1 MTAVQQ
7 QKMPIVWTISA
18 SAAGG
23 GTGIQADLHTFHDF
37 DVYGCTVVTAL
48 CAQNSFASGYTAVT
62 EKKAVAAQINALD
75 SDMPA
80 DAIKLGILP
89 SKDIVESVIK
99 YLEDFKGFVVY
110 DLELENSGE
119 VLLGEAGELVKTVL
133 IPRVNLLVVNV
144 DEAKAL
150 TGIAVSSGESL
161 ADTASVLLG
170 MGAGSV
176 LVTGA
181 HIGDKRV
188 DLWMSGDRCHWV
200 TIDPLHTANNRGGGN
215 VLSAVMT
222 AAEAR
227 GLDIETSLKL
237 AKAYVTQGIRGSYQ
251 VGSGPGAVAHL
262 GWPASDADMPNL
274 SETMPVS

>member
-1 MTAVQQ
+1 MTTVQQ

-37 DVYGCTVVTAL
+37 GVYGCTVVTAL
-48 CAQNSFASGYTAVT
+48 CAQNSFALGYTAVT
-62 EKKAVAAQINALD
+62 DKKGVAAQINALD

-110 DLELENSGE
+110 DLELDNSGE
-119 VLLGEAGELVKTVL
+119 ALLGEAGDLVRNVL

-144 DEAKAL
+144 EEAKELTGLTVTRGDSLSTVAKAL
-150 TGIAVSSGESL
+150 L
-161 ADTASVLLG
+161 A

-181 HIGDKRV
+181 HIDDKRV
-188 DLWMSGDRCHWV
+188 DLWMDKERCQWV

-215 VLSAVMT
+215 VLSAVLT

-227 GLDIETSLKL
+227 GLDIETALKL

-262 GWPASDADMPNL
+262 GWPVNTADMPDV

>member
-1 MTAVQQ
+1 MTTAQQ
-7 QKMPIVWTISA
+7 KKMPIVWTISA

-37 DVYGCTVVTAL
+37 DVYGCTVITAL
-48 CAQNSFASGYTAVT
+48 CAQNSFALGYTAVS
-62 EKKAVAAQINALD
+62 EKKSVAAQINALD

-119 VLLGEAGELVKTVL
+119 ILLGDAGELVKTVL

-150 TGIAVSSGESL
+150 TGITVSSGENL
-161 ADTASVLLG
+161 ADAAKALLD
-170 MGAGSV
+170 MGATSV

-188 DLWMSGDRCHWV
+188 DVWMNGDRCQWV

-215 VLSAVMT
+215 VLSAVM
-222 AAEAR
+222 AATEAR
-227 GLDIETSLKL
+227 GLDIEASLAL

-262 GWPASDADMPNL
+262 GWPTDDADMPTL